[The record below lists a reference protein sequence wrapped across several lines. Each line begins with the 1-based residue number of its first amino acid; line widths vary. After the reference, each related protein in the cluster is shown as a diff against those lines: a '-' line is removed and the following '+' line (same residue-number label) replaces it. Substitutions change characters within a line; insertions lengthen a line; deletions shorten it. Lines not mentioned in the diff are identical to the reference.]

1 MRHVFRSGCMAV
13 AVFTALAAV
22 FGTASPAQASDPA
35 ASDLAAWQR
44 TGQPDRLLVV
54 RPGVVDLVRHGM
66 LESRRISGMG
76 VVPLSWLVRNT
87 GSEWIGRPGGD
98 LSVVQI
104 RAAVLLSPG
113 SGLRIGAV
121 TRKVL
126 FTAGDSTA
134 SATWIRGS
142 RATLD
147 IRDTTLAVTGPAG
160 ATRVRPYISMGAGGR
175 LDITDSTVSGFG
187 LTGRASSRFS
197 GVTWGR
203 GSTGSAVGARF
214 EGNRTGLR
222 LEGSTGVRLDK
233 VTVEHSL
240 QDGVVLSG
248 DTKTSVAGL
257 ASRSSGRHGVVVG
270 GTPNRTLSGITTED
284 SAGVGIR
291 ATPQN
296 GLVLDGIQS
305 RSDRGGGI
313 RLLSCAECTVTGAA
327 VRGTQVA
334 VAVTGPGSRAVVKA
348 PRLSGSRTGI
358 SLDEDIESATVTG
371 GTVSGC
377 QRGIVVAGPRVTVT
391 GTRIESCLTGLSV
404 NGKARHAALHDVRID
419 DCRTGMTTSATTTD
433 VSLTGVQ
440 VTNTSGKGL
449 VSASPGLRVTDGH
462 VSGASTAIDLAAPA
476 LLDKVTITGAHRGIH
491 LTPGVRATGT
501 ALDVLAERK
510 GIEADRGA
518 VIDIT
523 DSRVRAPLALG
534 GAGRILRHGRTV
546 VTLPPFPWL
555 GAAAILALL
564 TAIALQTVHQ
574 VRHRHTP
581 RPQVPRH
588 VRNTA

>member
-1 MRHVFRSGCMAV
+1 MSRVFRSRYTA
-13 AVFTALAAV
+13 ATVFTALAAV
-22 FGTASPAQASDPA
+22 FGAASPAQASDPA

-44 TGQPDRLLVV
+44 TGQPDRLLVI
-54 RPGVVDLVRHGM
+54 RPGVVDLVRHGV
-66 LESRRISGMG
+66 LESRRFSGSG
-76 VVPLSWLVRNT
+76 AIPLSWLVTNT
-87 GSEWIGRPGGD
+87 GSEWIDRHGND

-121 TRKVL
+121 TKKVL
-126 FTAGDSTA
+126 FTTGDSTA

-147 IRDTTLAVTGPAG
+147 IRDTTLAATGPSG
-160 ATRVRPYISMGAGGR
+160 GTTVRPYISMGAGGR

-187 LTGRASSRFS
+187 LTERASSRFS
-197 GVTWGR
+197 GVTWGK

-222 LEGSTGVRLDK
+222 LEGSAGVRLNN

-248 DTKTSVAGL
+248 DTGTSAAGL
-257 ASRSSGRHGVVVG
+257 TSRSSGRNGVVVG
-270 GTPNRTLSGITTED
+270 GTAKRTLSGITTGN
-284 SAGVGIR
+284 SAGIGIR

-296 GLVLDGIQS
+296 GLTLTGIQS
-305 RSDRGGGI
+305 HSDRGGGI
-313 RLLSCAECTVTGAA
+313 RLLSCAECTITGA
-327 VRGTQVA
+327 VVQGTQVA

-348 PRLSGSRTGI
+348 PRLTGSRTGI

-371 GTVSGC
+371 GTVSGF
-377 QRGIVVAGPRVTVT
+377 QRGIAVSGPKVTVT
-391 GTRIESCLTGLSV
+391 GTRIENCLTGISL
-404 NGKARHAALHDVRID
+404 NGKARHAVLHDVRID
-419 DCRTGMTTSATTTD
+419 DCRTGMTASATTTD

-440 VTNTSGKGL
+440 VTNASGKGL
-449 VSASPGLRVTDGH
+449 TSASPGLRVTDCR
-462 VSGASTAIDLAAPA
+462 VSGASTAIDLAASA

-491 LTPGVRATGT
+491 LTRGVRATGT

-523 DSRVRAPLALG
+523 DSRIRAPLALG

-555 GAAAILALL
+555 GGAAILALL

>member
-1 MRHVFRSGCMAV
+1 MSRVFSSGYTAV
-13 AVFTALAAV
+13 TVFTALAAV
-22 FGTASPAQASDPA
+22 FGAASPAQASDPA

-44 TGQPDRLLVV
+44 TGQPDRLLVI
-54 RPGVVDLVRHGM
+54 RPGMVDLVRHGV
-66 LESRRISGMG
+66 LESRRISGAG
-76 VVPLSWLVRNT
+76 AVPLSWLVTNT
-87 GSEWIGRPGGD
+87 GSEWIDRHGDD

-121 TRKVL
+121 TKKVL
-126 FTAGDSTA
+126 FTTGDSTA

-147 IRDTTLAVTGPAG
+147 IRDTTLAATGPSG
-160 ATRVRPYISMGAGGR
+160 GTMVRPYISMGSGGR
-175 LDITDSTVSGFG
+175 LDITDSTISGFG

-197 GVTWGR
+197 GVTWGK
-203 GSTGSAVGARF
+203 GSAGSAVGARF

-222 LEGSTGVRLDK
+222 LEGSTGVRLNN

-248 DTKTSVAGL
+248 DTGTSVAGL
-257 ASRSSGRHGVVVG
+257 TSRSSGRNGVVVG
-270 GTPNRTLSGITTED
+270 GTANRTLSGITTQD
-284 SAGVGIR
+284 SSGIGIR

-296 GLVLDGIQS
+296 GLVLNGIQS

-313 RLLSCAECTVTGAA
+313 RLQSCAECTITGAA
-327 VRGTQVA
+327 VQGTQVA

-348 PRLSGSRTGI
+348 PRLTGSRTGI

-371 GTVSGC
+371 GTVSGF
-377 QRGIVVAGPRVTVT
+377 QRGIAISGPKATVT
-391 GTRIESCLTGLSV
+391 GTRIENGLTGISL
-404 NGKARHAALHDVRID
+404 NGKARHAVVHDVRID
-419 DCRTGMTTSATTTD
+419 DCRTGMTAGSTTTD
-433 VSLTGVQ
+433 VSLTGVR
-440 VTNTSGKGL
+440 VTNASGKGL
-449 VSASPGLRVTDGH
+449 TSASPGLRVTDGH

-476 LLDKVTITGAHRGIH
+476 LLDKVTVTGAHRGIH

-523 DSRVRAPLALG
+523 DSRIRAPLALG
-534 GAGRILRHGRTV
+534 GAGRILSHGRTV

-555 GAAAILALL
+555 GGAAILALL